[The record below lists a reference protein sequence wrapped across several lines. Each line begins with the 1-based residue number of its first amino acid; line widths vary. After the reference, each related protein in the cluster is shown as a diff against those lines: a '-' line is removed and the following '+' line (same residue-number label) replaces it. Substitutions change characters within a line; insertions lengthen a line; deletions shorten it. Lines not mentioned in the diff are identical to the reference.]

1 MTRLPRRSWYRLDHR
16 MVRGLNQFKAE
27 RGLPKLIR
35 VDNRS
40 EMTSL
45 LFAQWCEENGVAINY
60 IGPGNPNQNAYI

>member
-1 MTRLPRRSWYRLDHR
+1 